1 MNFKNAF
8 IFTEDFRFVPGGF
21 SVEDGKF
28 RDVLLE
34 KEDALDLEGAYVIP
48 GLIDVHNHGNSN
60 ADFSDG
66 SYEGD
71 VKMARYLASVGVT
84 SFAPATM
91 TLPYEVIARALEAGL
106 RLHKEPLE
114 GCARLLG
121 VQMEGPFFSEKK
133 KGAQNGEYLRR
144 PDFEA
149 FKDLFD
155 GSEGLISIVDLAPEL
170 EGSVEF
176 VEKARE
182 LCTVSIAH
190 TDSDYDHAKAAIDA
204 GVTHLTHLYNAMPP
218 IHHRKPGVIGAASE
232 NEAVSAELICDGIHV
247 HPSSV
252 RMAFK
257 LFGAKRMVLISDALR
272 CCGMPDGE
280 YELGGQQVFLAENVA
295 RLADGTIAGSATNLY
310 DCMRNAVRFGIPK
323 EDAVRA
329 ATWNPARQIHALDR
343 VGSIANGKLA
353 DFVICD
359 ADLARKSVWL
369 GGRKV
374 EN

>member
-8 IFTEDFRFVPGGF
+8 IFTEDFKFVPGGF
-21 SVEDGKF
+21 SVENGRF
-28 RDVLLE
+28 CDVLLE
-34 KEDALDLEGAYVIP
+34 KEDAVDLEGAYVIP

-66 SYEGD
+66 SYKGD
-71 VKMARYLASVGVT
+71 VQMARYLASVGVT

-91 TLPYEVIARALEAGL
+91 TLPYEVIEKALEAGL

-149 FKDLFD
+149 FKELYD
-155 GSEGLISIVDLAPEL
+155 GSEGLVSIVDLAPEL

-176 VEKARE
+176 VEQAKE

-190 TDSDYDHAKAAIDA
+190 TDSDYEHAKAAIDA

-247 HPSSV
+247 HPASV

-310 DCMRNAVRFGIPK
+310 DCMRNAVRFGIPN
-323 EDAVRA
+323 EDAIRA

-353 DFVICD
+353 DFVICG
-359 ADLARKSVWL
+359 ADLERKEVWL

-374 EN
+374 ES

>member
-8 IFTEDFRFVPGGF
+8 LYTEEFQFVKGGF
-21 SVEDGKF
+21 SVADGKF
-28 RDVLLE
+28 YDVLAE
-34 KEDALDLEGAYVIP
+34 KEDAVDLHGAYVIP

-66 SYEGD
+66 NLDGD
-71 VKMARYLASVGVT
+71 IKMSLYLASQGVT

-91 TLPYEVIARALEAGL
+91 TLPYDTIANALAAGL
-106 RLHKEPLE
+106 QLKKHPVHK
-114 GCARLLG
+114 GARLLG

-133 KGAQNGEYLRR
+133 KGAQNGAYLRL

-149 FKDLFD
+149 FCKLYKDSD
-155 GSEGLISIVDLAPEL
+155 GLISIVDLAPEL
-170 EGSVEF
+170 DGSVEF
-176 VEKARE
+176 VRKAKE

-190 TDSDYDHAKAAIDA
+190 TDSDYEDARAAVDA
-204 GVTHLTHLYNAMPP
+204 GVTHLTHLFNAMPP
-218 IHHRKPGVIGAASE
+218 IHHRKPGVIGACSE

-257 LFGAKRMVLISDALR
+257 LFGAERMVLISDALR

-280 YELGGQQVFLAENVA
+280 YELGGQQVFLKDHVA

-310 DCMRNAVRFGIPK
+310 DCMRNAVRFGIHK
-323 EDAVRA
+323 EDAIRA
-329 ATWNPARQIHALDR
+329 ATYNPARQIHALDR

-353 DFVICD
+353 DFVVCD
-359 ADLARKSVWL
+359 SDLTRRAVYV
-369 GGRKV
+369 GGEKI
-374 EN
+374 

>member
-1 MNFKNAF
+1 MNYRNAYV
-8 IFTEDFRFVPGGF
+8 FTEDFRFEKTGF
-21 SVEDGKF
+21 SVVDGKF
-28 RDVLLE
+28 ADVGME
-34 KEDALDLEGAYVIP
+34 KANAIDLEGAFVIP
-48 GLIDVHNHGNSN
+48 GLIDVHNHGNSSK
-60 ADFSDG
+60 DFSDG
-66 SYEGD
+66 SYAGD
-71 VKMARYLASVGVT
+71 VTMGRYLASRGVT

-91 TLPYEVIARALEAGL
+91 TLPYETIARALEAGL
-106 RLHKEPLE
+106 RLHKDPLPN
-114 GCARLLG
+114 CARLLG

-133 KGAQNGEYLRR
+133 KGAQNGDYLRL

-149 FKDLFD
+149 FRKLFED
-155 GSEGLISIVDLAPEL
+155 SEGLIRIVDLAPEL
-170 EGSVEF
+170 PGSVDF
-176 VEKARE
+176 VRRAKE

-190 TDSDYDHAKAAIDA
+190 TDSAYEDAKAAIEA

-232 NEAVSAELICDGIHV
+232 NEAVSAEIICDGIHV
-247 HPSSV
+247 HPSSI

-257 LFGAKRMVLISDALR
+257 LFGADRMVLISDALR

-295 RLADGTIAGSATNLY
+295 RLADGTIAGSATNLF

-343 VGSIANGKLA
+343 VGSIADGKLA
-353 DFVICD
+353 DFVVCD
-359 ADLARKSVWL
+359 EALNRKAVWL
-369 GGRKV
+369 GGV
-374 EN
+374 EL

>member
-1 MNFKNAF
+1 MNFKNAN
-8 IFTEDFRFVPGGF
+8 IYTEDFRFVTGGF

-28 RDVLLE
+28 CDVLIE
-34 KEDALDLEGAYVIP
+34 KVDAVDLNGAYVIP

-71 VKMARYLASVGVT
+71 VKMARYLAGVGVT

-91 TLPYEVIARALEAGL
+91 TLPYAVIARALEAGL
-106 RLHKEPLE
+106 RLRKAPVT

-133 KGAQNGEYLRR
+133 KGAQNGEYLRL
-144 PDFEA
+144 PDFAA
-149 FKDLFD
+149 FRKLYED
-155 GSEGLISIVDLAPEL
+155 SEGLIAIVDLAPEL

-176 VEKARE
+176 VEQAKQ

-190 TDSDYDHAKAAIDA
+190 TDSDYEHARAAIQA

-232 NEAVSAELICDGIHV
+232 NEAVSAEIICDGIHV

-257 LFGAKRMVLISDALR
+257 LFGAERMVLISDALR

-295 RLADGTIAGSATNLY
+295 RLADGTIAGSATNLF
-310 DCMRNAVRFGIPK
+310 DCMRNAIRFGIPK

-353 DFVICD
+353 DFVICGKD
-359 ADLARKSVWL
+359 FTRREVWL
-369 GGRKV
+369 GGEKI
-374 EN
+374 EA